1 MNLLRVFLLSL
12 LAAFWGVAA
21 GAGEEDLTDVRG
33 LMDAGQL
40 KQAIERVDQ
49 FLGNHPGDADAR
61 FLKALILVRQN
72 QSDAAITLFTGL
84 TKDYPNLPEPYN
96 NLAVLYAARG
106 DYEKARE
113 ALLEAI
119 RTHPSYATAHE
130 NLGDL
135 YAKMA
140 AVAYDRALALDQQNQ
155 AAQSK
160 LAMINELFS
169 EHGGHPMIVPAQ
181 TEASSATVDKEE
193 TSQEQ
198 AAVAP
203 APEEMTP
210 WGPQLEHEVLATVL
224 DWVAAWSAQ
233 DVNAY
238 LRYYGADFRPPDGM
252 GRPQWEAQRRARLTR
267 PSYIEVTV
275 SDPGVRVEPDG
286 RARVSFVQTYRS
298 NTYSDRTTKTLLM
311 SREDSGWKIVSEQAV
326 P

>member
-1 MNLLRVFLLSL
+1 MNLLRVLLLSL
-12 LAAFWGVAA
+12 LTVFWGVAV

-40 KQAIERVDQ
+40 EQAIERVDQ
-49 FLGNHPGDADAR
+49 FLGDHPGDADAR
-61 FLKALILVRQN
+61 FLKALILVQQD
-72 QSDAAITLFTGL
+72 QSDAAITVFTGL
-84 TKDYPNLPEPYN
+84 TKDYPNLPEPFN

-160 LAMINELFS
+160 LAMVNELFS
-169 EHGGHPMIVPAQ
+169 EHGTQPMSARPQA
-181 TEASSATVDKEE
+181 EARAAAVDKEE
-193 TSQEQ
+193 TAREPV
-198 AAVAP
+198 AVSP
-203 APEEMTP
+203 APEETP
-210 WGPQLEHEVLATVL
+210 PRGPQLEQQVLATVL

-238 LRYYGADFRPPDGM
+238 LRYYGADFRPPDGL
-252 GRPQWEAQRRARLTR
+252 GRFEWESQRRNRLTR

-275 SDPGVRVEPDG
+275 LNPRVRVEQDG
-286 RARVSFVQTYRS
+286 RARVTFVQTYRS
-298 NTYSDRTTKTLLM
+298 NTYSDRTSKALLM
-311 SREDSGWKIVSEQAV
+311 SREDSGWKIVSEEAV
-326 P
+326 H